1 MLLIGLTGS
10 IATGKST
17 ASRILAAPP
26 HNLPIIDADVLA
38 RTVVLPGTRAH
49 ARIVA
54 HFSATTPDLLN
65 PDGTL
70 NRPALGR
77 RVFGAGEERARDRA
91 VLNGIT
97 HPAVRWEMYKQLLHH
112 YLRGHWAVVLDVPLL
127 FEARLDVLCGAVLVV
142 AVSSPD
148 AQLERL
154 LARDAGHGLTR
165 EEAEGRVAAQMP
177 LVEKVAL
184 CEGVYGRR
192 GRGVVVRN
200 DAGVEELRGELGRVV
215 ERLAGRRGGAVWW
228 RVVGWVAG
236 PVVGVG
242 VLVGNLWGRWRWG
255 RGGGGLGVKAKL

>member
-17 ASRILAAPP
+17 ASRILSSPP

-49 ARIVA
+49 ARIVS
-54 HFSATTPDLLN
+54 HFAASTPDLLN
-65 PDGTL
+65 ADGTL

-77 RVFGAGEERARDRA
+77 RVFGAGEERRRDREA
-91 VLNGIT
+91 LNGIT
-97 HPAVRWEMYKQLLHH
+97 HPAVRWEMYKQLLRH

-142 AVSSPD
+142 AVSS
-148 AQLERL
+148 AEVQLGRL
-154 LARDAGHGLTR
+154 LARDGGLTR

-177 LVEKVAL
+177 LREKVAL

-192 GRGVVVRN
+192 GRGVVVVN
-200 DAGVEELRGELGRVV
+200 DGGVEELEAELGRVV
-215 ERLAGRRGGAVWW
+215 EGLAVGRAGWWRWVWW
-228 RVVGWVAG
+228 VGG
-236 PVVGVG
+236 PVVGG
-242 VLVGNLWGRWRWG
+242 WVLVGNLWGRWRWG
-255 RGGGGLGVKAKL
+255 RKGGAKAKL